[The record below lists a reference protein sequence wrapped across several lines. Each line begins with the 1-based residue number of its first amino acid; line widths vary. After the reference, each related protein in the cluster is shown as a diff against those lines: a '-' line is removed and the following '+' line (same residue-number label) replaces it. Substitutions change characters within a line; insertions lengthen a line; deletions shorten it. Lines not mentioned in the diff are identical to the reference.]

1 MQKKLESIQ
10 IVRGIAVIAVVFFHC
25 QQFSVDLAQALSL
38 RAPILWVY
46 SKQEAIGSFGV
57 DIFFVISGFVMSYIT
72 YKNHNKNYFWTF
84 IKKRFIRVAPLYW
97 LFTLIMIL
105 LLITFPNNYYSKVD
119 LKSIVY
125 SFLFIP
131 FIPTNF
137 QSSPILPVGWT
148 LNYEIFFYII
158 VAFGLFLKRRLFI
171 ISCGLSFIILIS
183 VPLLMRPTSTAL
195 IFLTNY
201 FIIEFY
207 IGFIICDFFMK
218 YKLNKNVVTI
228 LSIFT
233 FILVILVC
241 KNTSTSN
248 IKFVYC
254 VMSALLVICF
264 SFYEKL
270 HDIHNLNALKFIG
283 DCSYSIYLSHYI
295 LIPILGS
302 AIKNINI
309 SQYISIDM
317 FLLYTWTV
325 TIAAGCFIYLY
336 VENPIIGYIKA
347 ITLKK

>member
-148 LNYEIFFYII
+148 LNYEIF
-158 VAFGLFLKRRLFI
+158 
-171 ISCGLSFIILIS
+171 
-183 VPLLMRPTSTAL
+183 
-195 IFLTNY
+195 
-201 FIIEFY
+201 
-207 IGFIICDFFMK
+207 
-218 YKLNKNVVTI
+218 
-228 LSIFT
+228 SI
-233 FILVILVC
+233 
-241 KNTSTSN
+241 
-248 IKFVYC
+248 
-254 VMSALLVICF
+254 
-264 SFYEKL
+264 
-270 HDIHNLNALKFIG
+270 
-283 DCSYSIYLSHYI
+283 
-295 LIPILGS
+295 
-302 AIKNINI
+302 
-309 SQYISIDM
+309 
-317 FLLYTWTV
+317 
-325 TIAAGCFIYLY
+325 
-336 VENPIIGYIKA
+336 
-347 ITLKK
+347 